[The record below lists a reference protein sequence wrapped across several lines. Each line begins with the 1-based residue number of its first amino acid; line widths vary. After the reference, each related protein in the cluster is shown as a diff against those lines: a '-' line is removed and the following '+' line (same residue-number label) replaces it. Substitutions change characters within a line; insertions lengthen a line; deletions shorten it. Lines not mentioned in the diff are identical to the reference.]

1 MGKLYLFDPI
11 HSMNDY
17 LVKILIETLKKLY
30 PAIELPEVTVEKPRI
45 AEHGDVA
52 TTIALQL
59 TKLVG
64 KPPRKIAEEIKNE
77 IFVNLKDEI
86 SVSDHVKVF
95 QNNIEVFE
103 SENLNFNI
111 IDNIEI
117 AGPGFINFRFSES
130 WLQDQLGEILSTG
143 SSYGRGTELIG
154 KKYQVEFVSANPT
167 GPLTVGHGR
176 NAVLGDTI
184 ARLFE
189 WAGADVEREY
199 YFNNAGRQMRVLGA
213 SVAARYQQIL
223 GQNVELPEGG
233 YEGEYIKDIAQSLVE
248 AHGDALI
255 DQPENVIFKETA
267 EKLIFE
273 DISRTLERMNIKMDT
288 YFNENDL
295 YDNGSIEAVLKR
307 MREKELI
314 YDQDGAVWFKT
325 TLFGKEKDTVLVKST
340 GEPTYRLPDIAYHC
354 NKLDRGFDKCIDVF
368 GADHIATYPDVLSG
382 LEVLGYDKNR
392 VDVLVYQFVT
402 IVKDGK
408 PFKMSTRKAN
418 FVTLDE
424 LMDEVGAD
432 VTRFFFLMRSPGTH
446 LEFDIA
452 QAKESGEKNPV
463 FYLQYAYA
471 RIQSIMRKVH
481 ETFEF
486 NGEADLS
493 QLKHEAELNVIKDL
507 IDFPAWILSAA
518 TSKEPHR
525 LINYLNQLA
534 TNFHKFYHD
543 CRIVGEATEL
553 AHARVSLL
561 NAVAIVMANGL
572 TILGIDA
579 PERM

>member
-1 MGKLYLFDPI
+1 
-11 HSMNDY
+11 MNDY
-17 LVKILIETLKKLY
+17 LVKILIETLTKLY
-30 PAIELPEVTVEKPRI
+30 PSIELPEVTVEKPRI

-64 KPPRKIAEEIKNE
+64 KPPRKIAEELVEALPK
-77 IFVNLKDEI
+77 KD
-86 SVSDHVKVF
+86 SL
-95 QNNIEVFE
+95 IE
-103 SENLNFNI
+103 SM
-111 IDNIEI
+111 EI

-130 WLQDQLGEILSTG
+130 WLQNQLGEILSTG
-143 SSYGRGTELIG
+143 AGYGHGTELSG

-213 SVAARYQQIL
+213 SVSARYQQIL
-223 GQNVELPEGG
+223 GKDIELPEGG

-248 AHGDALI
+248 AHGDEFI
-255 DQPENVIFKETA
+255 GQPEHVIFKETA

-273 DISRTLERMNIKMDT
+273 DISRTLERMNIKMDS

-295 YDNGSIEAVLKR
+295 YDNGSIESVLKR

-314 YDQDGAVWFKT
+314 YDRDGAVWFKT
-325 TLFGKEKDTVLVKST
+325 TMFGKEKDTVLVKST

-463 FYLQYAYA
+463 FYLQYAFA

-486 NGEADLS
+486 SGQADLS
-493 QLKHEAELNVIKDL
+493 QLKHEAEMNVIKDL